1 MPKSTYLANKALDL
15 FLSQAAFAPP
25 ATLYVA
31 LYTVAP
37 TVGGGGTEVAGNGY
51 ARVAV
56 TNNATNFPAAS
67 AGAKSNGT
75 AITFPN
81 PTGSWGGA
89 VVAVGLLDASSG
101 GNLLYFAALT
111 DQTKTFTTG
120 DTASFAAGSLQFTET

>member
-1 MPKSTYLANKALDL
+1 MPKTTYLANKALDL

-31 LYTVAP
+31 LYTASP
-37 TVGGGGTEVAGNGY
+37 TVGGGGTEVAGNSY

-56 TNNATNFPAAS
+56 TNNATNFPAAT
-67 AGAKSNGT
+67 AGAKSNGA

-81 PTGSWGGA
+81 PSGTWGGPI
-89 VVAVGLLDASSG
+89 VAVGLFDASSA
-101 GNLLYFAALT
+101 GNLLYFASLA

-120 DTASFAAGSLQFTET
+120 DVASFPASSLTFTES